1 MVDIP
6 HELINEDFLCPY
18 IPLKNVSPIDL
29 PYGRSD
35 ESYQKLSMCTLGQ
48 IESETKSIDLITA
61 NSVSIWFPQWIL
73 LSHLVNVL
81 RADLSIMEP
90 RNNGENGRLWVL
102 RLSTFTC
109 HGKPELIRYVLLTF
123 LRLWRR
129 RRLSICEIDMVVVKF
144 ATICWRPKPDWGL
157 HRRYFTDRQ
166 MVGRGVWPKDTV
178 VFVIVGEWVSIKVK
192 RASSEQEGNSL
203 DTNWM
208 VKSSFPIFR

>member
-1 MVDIP
+1 M
-6 HELINEDFLCPY
+6 HFGTFWKRL
-18 IPLKNVSPIDL
+18 
-29 PYGRSD
+29 
-35 ESYQKLSMCTLGQ
+35 
-48 IESETKSIDLITA
+48 KSIDLITA
-61 NSVSIWFPQWIL
+61 NSVSNWFPQWIL
-73 LSHLVNVL
+73 LSHLVNIL

-157 HRRYFTDRQ
+157 HRGYFTDRQ